1 MKKIFYNQY
10 GNTDVLQMI
19 ETPIPAISETG
30 ILVRIKAVSIN
41 PLDWKIFK
49 GEEKMM
55 SGSKFP
61 KGIGIDFSGIIEKT
75 GSNTSR
81 FKKGDEVFGLFD
93 AFKGDALAEYTVVRE
108 KISLSNLRIYHLS
121 RLQLPL

>member
-1 MKKIFYNQY
+1 MKKIIYNQY
-10 GNTDVLQMI
+10 GNADVLQMI
-19 ETPIPAISETG
+19 ETPIPAMSENG
-30 ILVRIKAVSIN
+30 ILVKVKAVSIN

-75 GSNTSR
+75 GSNISR
-81 FKKGDEVFGLFD
+81 FKKGD
-93 AFKGDALAEYTVVRE
+93 
-108 KISLSNLRIYHLS
+108 
-121 RLQLPL
+121 

>member
-1 MKKIFYNQY
+1 VYEKIIYNQY

-61 KGIGIDFSGIIEKT
+61 KGIGIDFP
-75 GSNTSR
+75 
-81 FKKGDEVFGLFD
+81 
-93 AFKGDALAEYTVVRE
+93 AL
-108 KISLSNLRIYHLS
+108 
-121 RLQLPL
+121 